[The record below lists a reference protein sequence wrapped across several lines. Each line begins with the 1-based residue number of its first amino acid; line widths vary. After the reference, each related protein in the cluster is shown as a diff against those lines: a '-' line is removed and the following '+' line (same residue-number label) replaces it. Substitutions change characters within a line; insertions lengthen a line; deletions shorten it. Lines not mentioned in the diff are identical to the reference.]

1 MSTPDNTFSNT
12 FSNNSDPRRYQA
24 PAQLLAGRNILVTG
38 AGAGIGKT
46 AAQTYAAFGA
56 TVILLGRTNGKLE
69 AVYDSIEQAG
79 HPQPVIIEL
88 DMLSAT
94 AQDYKALHDDIAAE
108 LGCLHGLLHNASILG
123 EKTPIQN
130 TDPQQWLNVMQVN
143 VNAQVLLTQ
152 AMLPMLLAAERA
164 SIIFTASGVG
174 RKGRAYWGAYGVSKF
189 ATEGLMQTLADE
201 LENISQVRVN
211 SLNPGGTR
219 TAMRA
224 AAYPAE
230 DPATL
235 PTAQDIMPAYLYLM
249 GDDSIGVNGQALSA
263 QSSGSAAAAVS

>member
-1 MSTPDNTFSNT
+1 MTEPDNTTDNT
-12 FSNNSDPRRYQA
+12 TGNRVNPLHYQA

-56 TVILLGRTNGKLE
+56 TVILLGRTNSKLE

-79 HPQPVIIEL
+79 QPQPIIMEL
-88 DMLSAT
+88 DMLTAT
-94 AQDYKALHDDIAAE
+94 TADYAALHDSIASE

-123 EKTPIQN
+123 EKTPLQN

-143 VNAQVLLTQ
+143 VNAQLLLTQ
-152 AMLPMLLAAERA
+152 AMLPVLLAADRA

-201 LENISQVRVN
+201 LENTSQVRVN

-235 PTAQDIMPAYLYLM
+235 PTAEDIMPAYLYLM
-249 GDDSIGVNGQALSA
+249 GDDSIGVNGEALNA
-263 QSSGSAAAAVS
+263 Q